1 MCNVCAHKPVN
12 PSLMRKSEFI
22 ALMAKYEKKTYIP
35 IVCFPTSN
43 ETDSKDGILRV
54 IESLII
60 NQAKIP
66 SNVAQGFKYMVSEII
81 DNIVEHSDSKNGY
94 IFAQSYPNLEYLDIC
109 IADSGI
115 TLLGSYQQSG
125 KYEIDSDIEA
135 ISAANR
141 GISTKNLPN
150 AENRGF
156 GIGTTKKMLI
166 DGLGGQYMML
176 SGSAVHIK
184 SRDIDNNLNLPENI
198 RIDGTI
204 VAMRIPYQKNNFNYI
219 NYIEL

>member
-1 MCNVCAHKPVN
+1 MLHKV
-12 PSLMRKSEFI
+12 
-22 ALMAKYEKKTYIP
+22 
-35 IVCFPTSN
+35 
-43 ETDSKDGILRV
+43 
-54 IESLII
+54 
-60 NQAKIP
+60 
-66 SNVAQGFKYMVSEII
+66 KYMVSEII
-81 DNIVEHSDSKNGY
+81 DNIVEHSYSKNGY
-94 IFAQSYPNLEYLDIC
+94 IFAQSYPHLEYLDIC

-125 KYEIDSDIEA
+125 KYEIDTDIEA

-141 GISTKNLPN
+141 GISTKNLPD

-176 SGSAVHIK
+176 SGSAIHIK
-184 SRDIDNNLNLPENI
+184 SHDIDNNLNLPENI

-204 VAMRIPYQKNNFNYI
+204 VAMRIPYQQNNFNYI